1 MTASEVEFKAR
12 YIQMSFPS
20 SLYSISIDPISHL
33 SIWAHLMM
41 WHVYLDM
48 KDFLGD
54 VASYVA

>member
-12 YIQMSFPS
+12 YAQMSFSS
-20 SLYSISIDPISHL
+20 SLYSIHIHPISHF
-33 SIWAHLMM
+33 SIWAHLVM